1 MNDFLK
7 VSLITCAII
16 FLVGGNAWALHS
28 VVDLN
33 IAYLK
38 DTFISVLLT
47 FFITAIELVVFRMIT
62 GKLRIRIVWETPS
75 KESHEVQ

>member
-7 VSLITCAII
+7 FSIITSLII
-16 FLVGGNAWALHS
+16 FLIGGNAWVLHS
-28 VVDLN
+28 IIDLN

-47 FFITAIELVVFRMIT
+47 FFITTIELVIFRMIT
-62 GKLRIRIVWETPS
+62 GKLRIRIVWEEPG